1 MFPFRK
7 RDLKAAMTRVNKA
20 STVTQDYTSKEFMQR
35 EVQDLTNNY
44 KSASQAR
51 LVMEMNKE
59 KTEKYLLEEEEK
71 DGLYYAK

>member
-1 MFPFRK
+1 
-7 RDLKAAMTRVNKA
+7 
-20 STVTQDYTSKEFMQR
+20 MQR

-59 KTEKYLLEEEEK
+59 KTEKYLREEEEK